1 MSTRPLPDYWT
12 TRLQDYK
19 TTGLHD
25 YATARL
31 LDHATMKHSIWQDG
45 IKIGLIGGGIGVLLS
60 LIGMVEAFSQRHIIS
75 NVISMGHTL
84 LLVIALLV
92 GYMAA
97 KRASQTQPLRVLANG
112 LISGLMVG
120 GSLALLVM
128 VGNLVRLRAIFINA
142 SPVLYK
148 LLTFDYGIGS
158 GIFLLL
164 CAGAFSGLLSG
175 LFYLSPALARR
186 VLLTSLSSVVMAGV
200 LQDLLRPTF
209 ALWGPLAIINEWLF
223 AANGLTIEGAVS
235 LFILMALII
244 YFWAK
249 RGSAVKAGF
258 RGLPPTKQRAL
269 RITGLLL
276 LIIVLLILPQVLGL
290 FLSEV
295 LTIVGLYVL
304 LGLGLNI
311 VVGYAG
317 LLDLGYVAFFAI
329 GAYTIALLTSP
340 ELGFFGL
347 SFWSALPFAIIVG
360 VIFGVLLG
368 IPVLKM
374 RGDYLA
380 IATLGFGEIIRI
392 LVLSD
397 FLRPWLGGAQGV
409 GKIPKAAIGSMEFAG
424 PQQIYYLILAGCF
437 LVGFISWRLRDSRLG
452 RAWMAVRED
461 EDVAQAMGINL
472 VAAKLLAF
480 ATGAAFSALSGAI
493 FASKLGSVYPH
504 SFNVMISIN
513 ILCLIIVG
521 GMGSI
526 PGVLVGAIAL
536 VGLPELLR
544 EFADYR
550 LLVYGAAL
558 VAMMLFRPAGLWP
571 EAVHRR
577 ELQEEESV
585 GTETESLLGPE
596 PGKQEGV

>member
-1 MSTRPLPDYWT
+1 M
-12 TRLQDYK
+12 RLSFLKQ
-19 TTGLHD
+19 GL
-25 YATARL
+25 
-31 LDHATMKHSIWQDG
+31 
-45 IKIGLIGGGIGVLLS
+45 KIGLIGGTVEVLLS
-60 LIGMVEAFSQRHIIS
+60 LIGMIEAFSQRDIIS

-84 LLVIALLV
+84 LLLV
-92 GYMAA
+92 AVFIGYLAA
-97 KRASQTQPLRVLANG
+97 KRTTRTEPLWVLLNSF
-112 LISGLMVG
+112 LSGLMMG
-120 GSLALLVM
+120 GLLALLVL
-128 VGNLVRLRAIFINA
+128 VGSLINLRKVFINA
-142 SPVLYK
+142 SPLLYE
-148 LLTFDYGIGS
+148 LLTFKQGS
-158 GIFLLL
+158 ETGIFLLL
-164 CAGAFSGLLSG
+164 GGGALSGILAG
-175 LFYLSPALARR
+175 LFYLSSSLLRR
-186 VLLTSLSSVVMAGV
+186 VLIKSLSSIVMAGV

-209 ALWGPLAIINEWLF
+209 ALWGPLAVINQWLF
-223 AANGLTIEGAVS
+223 TANGLTMKGAIG
-235 LFILMALII
+235 LFILIAISST
-244 YFWAK
+244 FWAQK
-249 RGSAVKAGF
+249 GSAIQTGLQ
-258 RGLPPTKQRAL
+258 RLPPTSQRVL
-269 RITGLLL
+269 KITS
-276 LIIVLLILPQVLGL
+276 LLILIMILIALPQILGL

-311 VVGYAG
+311 VVGFAG

-329 GAYTIALLTSP
+329 GAYTMAVLTSP
-340 ELGFFGL
+340 ELGFFNL
-347 SFWSALPFAIIVG
+347 SFWGALPFAIFMG
-360 VIFGVLLG
+360 VVSGVLLG

-397 FLRPWLGGAQGV
+397 FLRPWLGGAQGI
-409 GKIPKAAIGSMEFAG
+409 GKIPKASVGSIEFAT
-424 PQQIYYLILAGCF
+424 PQQIYYLILAGCL
-437 LVGFISWRLRDSRLG
+437 LVGLISWRLRDSRLG

-472 VAAKLLAF
+472 VTTKLLAF

-544 EFADYR
+544 EFAEHR

-558 VAMMLFRPAGLWP
+558 VAMMLLRPEGLWP
-571 EAVHRR
+571 EAGRRR
-577 ELQEEESV
+577 ELHKGEMTEAKPESS
-585 GTETESLLGPE
+585 ETSIPKE
-596 PGKQEGV
+596 